1 MELSHLRQRLLIVMY
16 ELVKWGLGRR
26 HGELE
31 VVNKALQPINSLIS
45 QLLHQVR
52 CIQVLLQWLEQTILH
67 QIFQVGNDLRDAV
80 F

>member
-52 CIQVLLQWLEQTILH
+52 RIQVLLQWLEQTILH
-67 QIFQVGNDLRDAV
+67 QIFQVADDLCDAV